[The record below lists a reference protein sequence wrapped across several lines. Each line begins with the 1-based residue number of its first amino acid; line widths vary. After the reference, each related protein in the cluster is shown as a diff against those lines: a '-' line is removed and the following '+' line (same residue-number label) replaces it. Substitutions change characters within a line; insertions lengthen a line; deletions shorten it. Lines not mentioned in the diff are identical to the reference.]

1 MSILDT
7 HTSFIKYAQEQYQE
21 AVNAQS
27 SQNTQFWLQQMHLLC
42 EQMYW
47 LSQAAGPPVVIG
59 NMPTGLEYKS
69 FVQNYSPLPGKIVA
83 EPVKRSLTEYQWNDG
98 FEGVTLPED

>member
-27 SQNTQFWLQQMHLLC
+27 SQNAQFWLGQLHLLC

-59 NMPTGLEYKS
+59 KMPTGLEYKS
-69 FVQNYSPLPGKIVA
+69 FVQNYSREPGRVIQ
-83 EPVKRSLTEYQWNDG
+83 EPVKRTPTEYEWSDG
-98 FEGVTLPED
+98 FEGVKLE

>member
-7 HTSFIKYAQEQYQE
+7 HTLFIKYAQEQYQE

-27 SQNTQFWLQQMHLLC
+27 SQNAQFWLGQLHLLC

-47 LSQAAGPPVVIG
+47 LSQAAGPPVAVAT
-59 NMPTGLEYKS
+59 MPQGLEYQS
-69 FVQNYSPLPGKIVA
+69 IIQNYGRSPGRVVA
-83 EPVKRSLTEYQWNDG
+83 EPVKRTPTEYQWNDG
-98 FEGVTLPED
+98 FEGVTLEDS